1 MRFEESAHASIPIQN
16 PNVGWELIEGA
27 DDGVEVG
34 IEVGSKDGTA
44 DGSSVGPGG
53 QGRPQTDGQTLLAG
67 SKPLGP
73 LSLCLQAFLKILL
86 FFFLFCVLS
95 HPQFF
100 SFPSPVLMFLR

>member
-1 MRFEESAHASIPIQN
+1 MQK

-34 IEVGSKDGTA
+34 IEVGSKDSTA
-44 DGSSVGPGG
+44 DGSNVGSGG

-73 LSLCLQAFLKILL
+73 LFHCLHTFFTNLL
-86 FFFLFCVLS
+86 FFFLSCLLS